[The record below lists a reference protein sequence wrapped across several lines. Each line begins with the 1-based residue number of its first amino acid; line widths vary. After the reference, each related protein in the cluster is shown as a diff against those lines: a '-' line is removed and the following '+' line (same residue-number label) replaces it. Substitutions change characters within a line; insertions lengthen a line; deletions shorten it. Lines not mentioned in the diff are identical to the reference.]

1 MQLPNLST
9 KKYIIEHQ
17 HDNLKELLLKKRHI
31 DDVDYEFA
39 YRQIAGRQ
47 RIKHKLP
54 EFYNNVDIIYPH
66 QINLEQSS
74 SESTALYKK
83 TICEGSIYIDI
94 TGGFG
99 IDFYYISE
107 CFKEAIYVERNQDLF
122 EIVTHNL
129 KVTGRENTKTICDD
143 ALNFIPNMPVSDFV
157 MVDPARRDNS
167 GGKVVLLSDCEPDI
181 TQIYKAILN
190 KTNALL
196 VKLSPMLDISAALN
210 ELSGVCEVH
219 VVSVENE
226 CKEILLLLKNENQS
240 ITKYFA
246 VNILKNNTTEKFVFT
261 KEEESDAKSILC
273 ENVLTYLYEPNSS
286 VLKAGAFKCVSQHFG
301 LEKLHLNTHLYT
313 SDKLISNFPGR
324 RFKVL
329 KVWPGNKSS
338 MKEMGEKLVKAN
350 ISTRNHPLKPDEIK
364 KKTGIADGGDTYL
377 FACSL
382 KNEVKVYIECEKI
395 TSEA

>member
-1 MQLPNLST
+1 
-9 KKYIIEHQ
+9 
-17 HDNLKELLLKKRHI
+17 
-31 DDVDYEFA
+31 
-39 YRQIAGRQ
+39 
-47 RIKHKLP
+47 
-54 EFYNNVDIIYPH
+54 
-66 QINLEQSS
+66 
-74 SESTALYKK
+74 
-83 TICEGSIYIDI
+83 
-94 TGGFG
+94 
-99 IDFYYISE
+99 
-107 CFKEAIYVERNQDLF
+107 
-122 EIVTHNL
+122 
-129 KVTGRENTKTICDD
+129 
-143 ALNFIPNMPVSDFV
+143 
-157 MVDPARRDNS
+157 
-167 GGKVVLLSDCEPDI
+167 
-181 TQIYKAILN
+181 
-190 KTNALL
+190 
-196 VKLSPMLDISAALN
+196 MLDISAALN

-301 LEKLHLNTHLYT
+301 IEKLQINTHLYT
-313 SDKLISNFPGR
+313 SDNLISNFPGR

-329 KVWPGNKSS
+329 KLWPGNKSS
-338 MKEMGEKLVKAN
+338 MKEMGKKLVKAN
-350 ISTRNHPLKPDEIK
+350 ISSRNHPLKPDEIK

-395 TSEA
+395 TSEV